1 MPVKITTL
9 TKTDLASYIEL
20 VRAGFGAEL
29 AARGTSI
36 AGVARLARVLLSCRS
51 LPLRTIELLTHRGLF
66 VLLAKEGG
74 RAVGMLTVLKK
85 SVPILIGAYV
95 REEYRRSGV
104 ALALIDEALSRLK
117 GLGYLRVQGAVFDH
131 TAQLLVERAG
141 FVPYDHIDL
150 YQRSLPLGTGYPAD
164 GSVQRVRRVDIPRH
178 PYDLGPINALTGVR
192 TRRLVV
198 RPGQRE
204 ALEAMLI
211 ALPHQRVGEVQ
222 LRIIPPASEGAL
234 HALLGAADGW
244 FTKLGRTMIS
254 VSLHDDTQ
262 ALASILI
269 EEGFVKRHS
278 WVQMAVDL

>member
-1 MPVKITTL
+1 MPVEITTL
-9 TKTDLASYIEL
+9 TKTDLESYIEL
-20 VRAGFGAEL
+20 VRVGFGAEL
-29 AARGTSI
+29 AERGTNI
-36 AGVARLARVLLSCRS
+36 AGVARLARVLLACRS

-66 VLLAKEGG
+66 ILLAKDGE

-85 SVPILIGAYV
+85 RVPILIGAYV

-104 ALALIDEALSRLK
+104 ALALINEALSRLK
-117 GLGYLRVQGAVFDH
+117 RLGYLRVHGAVFDH

-150 YQRSLPLGTGYPAD
+150 YQRSLPLGTRHFSD

-178 PYDLGPINALTGVR
+178 PYDLGPINALIGVHI
-192 TRRLVV
+192 RRLVV
-198 RPGQRE
+198 RSGERE
-204 ALEAMLI
+204 ALAAMLI

-244 FTKLGRTMIS
+244 FTRLGRTRIS

-262 ALASILI
+262 ALASILV

-278 WVQMAVDL
+278 WVEMAVDL

>member
-1 MPVKITTL
+1 MPVEITTL
-9 TKTDLASYIEL
+9 TKTDLESYIEL
-20 VRAGFGAEL
+20 VRVGFGAEL
-29 AARGTSI
+29 AERGTNI
-36 AGVARLARVLLSCRS
+36 DGVARLARVLLACRS

-66 VLLAKEGG
+66 ILLAKDGE

-85 SVPILIGAYV
+85 RVPILIGAYV

-104 ALALIDEALSRLK
+104 ALALINEALSRLK
-117 GLGYLRVQGAVFDH
+117 RLGYLRVHGAVFDH

-150 YQRSLPLGTGYPAD
+150 YQRSLPLGTRHFSD
-164 GSVQRVRRVDIPRH
+164 GSVQRARRVDIPRH
-178 PYDLGPINALTGVR
+178 PYDLGPINLLIGVHI
-192 TRRLVV
+192 RRLVV
-198 RPGQRE
+198 RSGERE
-204 ALEAMLI
+204 ALAAMLI

-244 FTKLGRTMIS
+244 FTRLGRTRIS

-262 ALASILI
+262 ALASILV

-278 WVQMAVDL
+278 WVEMAVDL